1 MGPQVGLDEPAGL
14 VGKSCRTA
22 NRGEE
27 GNAAR
32 MRRKERLDREG
43 GCGNCNPDGTVRG
56 DLGAG
61 RNRELVGQ
69 CRNELTA
76 TYDPKQKAGRTV
88 EEKVRAFP
96 PMGPRVDGPA
106 SDGLAGH
113 VGIGRANRSRCRDPQ
128 VVSDGL
134 WVVSDGPATCGSC
147 QNLKGLRVA
156 SDGPAGLVGWAYG
169 SRRMGLRVA
178 SDVPAV
184 RVRWALGSRRMAQW
198 ACGSRR
204 NLTSQRVC

>member
-1 MGPQVGLDEPAGL
+1 
-14 VGKSCRTA
+14 
-22 NRGEE
+22 
-27 GNAAR
+27 

-61 RNRELVGQ
+61 RNRELVAGQ
-69 CRNELTA
+69 CRNELTT

-88 EEKVRAFP
+88 EEKVRAVP

-113 VGIGRANRSRCRDPQ
+113 VGIGRANRSRCRDQQ

-134 WVVSDGPATCGSC
+134 WVDGPATCGSC

-156 SDGPAGLVGWAYG
+156 SDGP
-169 SRRMGLRVA
+169 MGLRVA
-178 SDVPAV
+178 SELDEPAGLLEPEAAASADLNPQV
-184 RVRWALGSRRMAQW
+184 LFTTAM
-198 ACGSRR
+198 
-204 NLTSQRVC
+204 

>member
-1 MGPQVGLDEPAGL
+1 
-14 VGKSCRTA
+14 
-22 NRGEE
+22 
-27 GNAAR
+27 

-61 RNRELVGQ
+61 RNRELVAGQ
-69 CRNELTA
+69 CRNELTT

-178 SDVPAV
+178 SDVPAGRV
-184 RVRWALGSRRMAQW
+184 RWARGSHRMGLQVASDGPAGRVRWALGSRRMAQW

>member
-1 MGPQVGLDEPAGL
+1 
-14 VGKSCRTA
+14 
-22 NRGEE
+22 
-27 GNAAR
+27 

-61 RNRELVGQ
+61 RNRELVAGQ
-69 CRNELTA
+69 CRNELTT

-113 VGIGRANRSRCRDPQ
+113 VGI
-128 VVSDGL
+128 
-134 WVVSDGPATCGSC
+134 
-147 QNLKGLRVA
+147 
-156 SDGPAGLVGWAYG
+156 
-169 SRRMGLRVA
+169 
-178 SDVPAV
+178 
-184 RVRWALGSRRMAQW
+184 
-198 ACGSRR
+198 
-204 NLTSQRVC
+204 